1 MSSTTELAAGPAPAA
16 GDNDV
21 SQKEKATD
29 NDTQLLASDSEA
41 TKVKREVTGI
51 RWFIVVVAVLSS
63 TFLYALDNTVTANVR
78 PSIVETFGRTDVLTW
93 LSVSYPMGEVGSNPV
108 WGKLNKQFNNKLLYL
123 AALLIFEV
131 GSAVIGSAQSVEA
144 VIIGRAVAGVGGSGI
159 YVGTVNIISAMTI
172 ATERNQYL
180 GFVGMTWALGTII
193 GPIVGGAFADSSAT
207 WRWAFY
213 INIVIAALAAPA
225 CITLIPKIVPPTS
238 DTLFTRVKRIDYVGA
253 VLFLGGVVA
262 IIIILGC
269 GGSIYAWD
277 SGQMVGL
284 YAATPIIWAAFGL
297 QQRLSLFTVDRLFPV
312 QFVGDWEMV
321 NLFSWTSIAIA
332 NVVVSIYTLP
342 LFFQFTYGDSALRAA
357 VWTLPFIGAA
367 VVSCGVS
374 GPVFPKFSIYMP
386 WFTASAAVMLVGA
399 GLLTTIDYNTSR
411 GAIAGF
417 TVIEGFGCGPVI
429 QLGYTVGQAKAPR
442 TALPEVTA
450 FLTCAQMAGLALSL
464 GIATTIFLNG
474 ATHDISIILPDLP
487 RDFIEA
493 SINGAKTTLL
503 EDLSPEL
510 CLRVLEAIAST
521 TGKVFYL
528 NVAGAALGFLTSL
541 MMKRERLQL
550 ETN

>member
-1 MSSTTELAAGPAPAA
+1 MLSTTGLTTGPALPAE
-16 GDNDV
+16 GSDT
-21 SQKEKATD
+21 SRQEKAGGH
-29 NDTQLLASDSEA
+29 DTQLLTSEA
-41 TKVKREVTGI
+41 GPANITRKVTGI
-51 RWFIVVVAVLSS
+51 RWFIVITAVLSS

-78 PSIVETFGRTDVLTW
+78 PSMVETFGRTDILTW

-108 WGKLNKQFNNKLLYL
+108 WGKLNKQFNTKLLYL

-144 VIIGRAVAGVGGSGI
+144 VIVGRAVAGVGGSGI
-159 YVGTVNIISAMTI
+159 YVGTVNIMSAMTI

-193 GPIVGGAFADSSAT
+193 GPLVGGAFADSPAT

-213 INIVIAALAAPA
+213 INILIAAVAAPA
-225 CITLIPKIVPPTS
+225 CILLIPKIVPPTS
-238 DTLFTRVKRIDYVGA
+238 DSLFARIKRIDYAGA
-253 VLFLGGVVA
+253 VLFLGGVVT

-269 GGSIYAWD
+269 GGSIYGWD
-277 SGQMVGL
+277 SGQMIGL
-284 YAATPIIWAAFGL
+284 YVATVVIWVAFGL
-297 QQRLSLFTVDRLFPV
+297 QQRLSLFTTDRLFPV

-321 NLFSWTSIAIA
+321 IMFCWTSVAIA
-332 NVVVSIYTLP
+332 NVVVTIYTLP

-367 VVSCGVS
+367 VVSCGLS
-374 GPVFPKFSIYMP
+374 GPMFPKFSVYML
-386 WFTASAAVMLVGA
+386 WFAGSAALMLVGA

-417 TVIEGFGCGPVI
+417 TVIQGFGCGPVM
-429 QLGYTVGQAKAPR
+429 QLGYTVGQVKVPR
-442 TALPEVTA
+442 TAVSEVTA

-464 GIATTIFLNG
+464 GIATTVFLNS
-474 ATHDISIILPDLP
+474 ATHDISILLPDLP

-503 EDLSPEL
+503 QDLSPAL
-510 CLRVLEAIAST
+510 RLRVLETIAST
-521 TGKVFYL
+521 AGKVFYL
-528 NVAGAALGFLTSL
+528 NVAGAAFGFLMSL
-541 MMKRERLQL
+541 VMKRERLQL
-550 ETN
+550 DVN